1 MLSRAVGLSDSIER
15 IKGQMRNGGRF
26 DPKLFDKPAPRF
38 DVAKKRV
45 LVAYLFGG
53 LGDAVLLG
61 PALTALAAKHPKD
74 PIGVLTL
81 EGSARFLKTLDLPLK
96 LHIFPEELMTAKG
109 KAAAPMKEA
118 LLKELK
124 AKKYEVAVDLSLRDE
139 VDARPYLK
147 GSGAEVRLGFVR
159 AGEELE
165 RIGLDFGAADTRAE
179 AAMHWS
185 RALVQ
190 PLAAVGVERP
200 TFELPWLKNEKAK
213 AKAEALWGEEA
224 RSPRILLVPGGRM
237 EHKRWHES
245 RFAAVGRYAVEKRGA
260 RVVVC
265 GAPSEAELVRVVKK
279 DTGRDAKHYTGKDLI
294 VLREL
299 INSADVI
306 VTNDTGPMHM
316 SFLLE
321 RPTIAVFRWMSPVVW
336 GPPKNDPDFV
346 VLSAHRDVD
355 PPKEDRVSSEDVW
368 TRLVIHHLDRLLV
381 RRSRKRR

>member
-1 MLSRAVGLSDSIER
+1 MSLIDSIER
-15 IKGQMRNGGRF
+15 IKGSVRNGGKF
-26 DPKLFDKPAPRF
+26 DPKLFDKPGPRF
-38 DVAKKRV
+38 EVAKKRV
-45 LVAYLFGG
+45 LVGYLFGG
-53 LGDAVLLG
+53 LGDAVLLA
-61 PALTALAAKHPKD
+61 PALTALWAKHPKE
-74 PIGVLTL
+74 PIGVLTP

-96 LHIFPEELMTAKG
+96 IHVFPEELMPGGAKG

-124 AKKYEVAVDLSLRDE
+124 SKSYEIAVDLSLRDE
-139 VDARPYLK
+139 IDARPYIK
-147 GSGAEVRLGFVR
+147 GSGAGVRLGFVR

-190 PLAAVGVERP
+190 PLASLGVDRP
-200 TFELPWLKNEKAK
+200 TFELPFAANEKAK
-213 AKAEALWGEEA
+213 AKAESFWGEES
-224 RSPRILLVPGGRM
+224 RDPRILLIPGGRG

-260 RVVVC
+260 RVVIC
-265 GAPSEAELVRVVKK
+265 GAPSEAELVRVIKK
-279 DTGRDAKHYTGKDLI
+279 ETGKDTKHYIGKDLV

-299 INSADVI
+299 INSADV
-306 VTNDTGPMHM
+306 VVSNDTGPMHI

-355 PPKEDRVSSEDVW
+355 PPKEGSASGDDVW

>member
-1 MLSRAVGLSDSIER
+1 MLSRAVSLSDSIER
-15 IKGQMRNGGRF
+15 VKGQLRAGDRF
-26 DPKLFDKPAPRF
+26 DQKLFDKPAPRF
-38 DVAKKRV
+38 EVSKKKV

-61 PALTALAAKHPKD
+61 PALAALAAKHPKD
-74 PIGVLTL
+74 IGVLTL

-96 LHIFPEELMTAKG
+96 LHTFPEELLTAKG
-109 KAAAPMKEA
+109 KAAAPLKDA

-124 AKKYEVAVDLSLRDE
+124 AKKYDVAVDLSLRDE
-139 VDARPYLK
+139 LDARPYIK
-147 GSGAEVRLGFVR
+147 GSGAAVRLGFVR

-165 RIGLDFGAADTRAE
+165 KIGLDFGAADTRAE

-190 PLAAVGVERP
+190 PLASLGVERAA
-200 TFELPWLKNEKAK
+200 FELPWLKNEKAK
-213 AKAEALWGEEA
+213 AKAEELWGEES
-224 RSPRILLVPGGRM
+224 RSPRILLVPGGRG
-237 EHKRWHES
+237 EHKRWHEE
-245 RFAAVGRYAVEKRGA
+245 RFAAVGRYATEKRSA
-260 RVVVC
+260 HVIVA

-279 DTGRDAKHYTGKDLI
+279 DIGKDAKQYVGKDLI

-299 INSADVI
+299 IASADVV

-355 PPKEDRVSSEDVW
+355 PPKEGATTEDVW

-381 RRSRKRR
+381 RRTRKRR